1 MWDNLLSV
9 DEQLHAQAWSD
20 LFLNEPLVQKL
31 LSEADPQQLTAIIT
45 AGPAWQGGGW
55 DTTKAAVTV
64 RKLTQ
69 VALVESEFK
78 NYLMPFLYSLAL
90 AGNLEVPLA
99 ELHEVGAEVA
109 FRLAERWTGQSG
121 AEKESPKDRAKKEEE
136 EEDQEDEVAPR
147 LAWEKPEQSLASD
160 LQLVLTKFKLKEKF
174 EVKTLLEEVPPFRGL
189 QRGQQP
195 RPRWK
200 EQDGQDIERA
210 ATKVHQHCQSGGG
223 ITHNIARSRR
233 HTSMQPDVILVFA
246 AK

>member
-20 LFLNEPLVQKL
+20 LFLNEPLVKKL

-189 QRGQQP
+189 QRG
-195 RPRWK
+195 
-200 EQDGQDIERA
+200 
-210 ATKVHQHCQSGGG
+210 H
-223 ITHNIARSRR
+223 
-233 HTSMQPDVILVFA
+233 
-246 AK
+246 